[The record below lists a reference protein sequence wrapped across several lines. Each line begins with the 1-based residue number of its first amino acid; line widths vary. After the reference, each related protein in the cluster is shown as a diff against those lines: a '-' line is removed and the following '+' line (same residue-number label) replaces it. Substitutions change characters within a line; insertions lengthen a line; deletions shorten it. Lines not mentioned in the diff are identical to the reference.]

1 LLPDINTNIADYAGI
16 YELLDRSPVPALI
29 FVEVNIATY
38 KIKMMTMGGRY
49 DNGLIKFC
57 GGDDLKTNDFSSA
70 IALKNSKISG
80 CSLTSESGI
89 GWFAKA
95 EDPAKKIKTVKGII
109 WGGAFYRKVK

>member
-1 LLPDINTNIADYAGI
+1 
-16 YELLDRSPVPALI
+16 
-29 FVEVNIATY
+29 
-38 KIKMMTMGGRY
+38 MMTMGGRY